1 MYLSDETI
9 EAALLSG
16 SHEIELRQELG
27 DATYEELR
35 GLGAEIS
42 AGSPVP
48 AVPAG
53 VSPQE
58 VFGFGKPRK
67 AIYILPGIMGS
78 KLSVRS
84 DLRDNLIWFDPASI
98 ALGQVEKLKYR
109 PGKDNVFASG
119 VFWAAYGWLRLKL
132 SVAGYKTRFLP
143 FDWRY
148 PTIELGDA
156 LYRQILADGDSDVTL
171 IAHSMG
177 GLVARQVAKLDASA
191 KKISRIITLGT
202 PNNGSYS
209 PVQVFRNVHSMVAK
223 LDRLDP
229 LHSAEDIIQDVLRD
243 YPGLVE
249 MMPDPKLRPNENYFD
264 HASWPNSGTRPVQ
277 KVLDAALEAHNDLP
291 LPDDRF
297 YQIIGIGEKTVVSA
311 EKTGN
316 ELQFRYS
323 LDGDGTV
330 PRDLAEMDGLPKTF
344 VEESHGGL
352 VKNRSVLST
361 LERLLEGKPPRT
373 LAERDRYVSN
383 VLFETVAEEVMSEE
397 KLRARPM
404 PQVDETARVQDFAEE
419 FLGAPSRPAP
429 PAGRVLSAAAVP
441 EIRMI
446 GGYPANL
453 ILQATENWEKAAPLR
468 AKGRAA
474 VAAGEAFQ
482 AESDVRRPIYA
493 KRKVSQLIQIAAE
506 TEGAV
511 TMPASLERV
520 VAMAERNPAE
530 AIDALLNERVLNE
543 AEEFLSVLFVK
554 RAAIVNKSVGRIV
567 ARGTRQGFGTGFL
580 VAPGVLITNHHVL
593 GTASDARNAA
603 VQFDYEL
610 NARYRQLSSETFE
623 FRPQDLFFSDRS
635 LDFALVAVA
644 ETGLDQGH
652 SLNDYGYLPLDEKVG
667 KIRAEAPVN
676 IIQHPQAGLKQVV
689 FRSSKIFPLP
699 SELDPGNSYS
709 GKSIDTAAHYSGDT
723 KPGSSGSP
731 VFNDTWEVVA
741 LHHSAVA
748 EMDAQRRI
756 RMKDGSFKLPADI
769 VDGDD
774 IKWVANEGI
783 RVSRIMKHLRGLKK
797 DGVFQGKGL
806 ELVQRVFVV
815 GDKATS
821 NGAFNRPMP
830 RRIFSVIEDPD
841 ASGVQEE
848 AVPEVEPDRETRY
861 SQGDKTPAT
870 GFSAVRTPG
879 GVSITVPLT
888 VQLSLGQAGL
898 PTLSAPTEGSPPPP
912 VFLGGQGLV
921 SPAAGGEFAEERLYT
936 VADLADRTGYDP
948 DFLGVTVPFPGLR
961 ETAPGHPAQRL
972 DNGKTQLDYDHYS
985 VVMNADRRMAYV
997 SAGNHD
1003 PAAPFK
1009 PARGK
1014 EPWSFDPRL
1023 SENEQAGNDLYK
1035 NNDLDRGHLLR
1046 RVDGSW
1052 GFSEQA
1058 AVRADHDT
1066 YFWTNITPQH
1076 KAFNQSKQKGVW
1088 GELENSVMRQ
1098 ATATQTRFSVF
1109 NGPIFGK
1116 NDRSHRGIKIPA
1128 GFWKL
1133 VAFATDCTLHALAF
1147 RLGQEE
1153 LLVDIPLE
1161 RILPEEFGVF
1171 QIPVSE
1177 LADLVHMDFGPL
1189 EAADT
1194 LLKRQTSLESLAPG
1208 HRQIEIRQP
1217 GNIVV

>member
-1 MYLSDETI
+1 MYLSDEAI

-16 SHEIELRQELG
+16 SHEIELRKELG

-35 GLGAEIS
+35 GLGAEIG

-48 AVPAG
+48 AAPSG

-58 VFGFGKPRK
+58 IFGLGKPQK

-78 KLSVRS
+78 KLSVKS
-84 DLRDNLIWFDPASI
+84 ELRDNLIWFDPASI
-98 ALGQVEKLKYR
+98 VLGQVEKLKYR

-132 SVAGYKTRFLP
+132 TLAGYKVRFLP

-156 LYRQILADGDSDVTL
+156 LYKQILADGDSDVTL

-209 PVQVFRNVHSMVAK
+209 PVQVFRNVHSMVTK

-243 YPGLVE
+243 FPGLVE
-249 MMPDPKLRPNENYFD
+249 MMPDPKLRPSEDYFD
-264 HASWPNSGTRPVQ
+264 HAHWPTSGTRPVQ

-291 LPDDRF
+291 LPDERF
-297 YQIIGIGEKTVVSA
+297 YQIIGIGEKTIVAA

-361 LERLLEGKPPRT
+361 LERLLEGKAPRT

-383 VLFETVAEEVMSEE
+383 VLFEAVAAEVVSEE

-419 FLGAPSRPAP
+419 FLGAPSRRAPA
-429 PAGRVLSAAAVP
+429 AGAVLTEAASP

-468 AKGRAA
+468 AKGKAA

-506 TEGAV
+506 TAGAV
-511 TMPASLERV
+511 SMPASLERV

-644 ETGLDQGH
+644 ETGLDAGY

-709 GKSIDTAAHYSGDT
+709 GKSIDIAAHYSGDT

-748 EMDAQRRI
+748 EMDPQGRM

-769 VDGDD
+769 LDGDD

-783 RVSRIMKHLRGLKK
+783 RVSRIMKHLRGLEK
-797 DGVFQGKGL
+797 DGVFQGRDR
-806 ELVQRVFVV
+806 ELVRRVFAV
-815 GDKATS
+815 GDKATL

-830 RRIFSVIEDPD
+830 RRIFSILEDLD
-841 ASGVQEE
+841 APGVQEE
-848 AVPEVEPDRETRY
+848 AVPDAEPQPGTWY
-861 SQGDKTPAT
+861 SERQQTPAT
-870 GFSAVRTPG
+870 GFSATRTPG
-879 GVSITVPLT
+879 GLSITVPLT

-898 PTLSAPTEGSPPPP
+898 PTLSDETGSSPSLFSVGPG
-912 VFLGGQGLV
+912 VFG
-921 SPAAGGEFAEERLYT
+921 PAAGGEFAEERRYS
-936 VADLADRTGYDP
+936 VADLADRTGYDA
-948 DFLGVTVPFPGLR
+948 DFLGVTVPFPSLR
-961 ETAPGHPAQRL
+961 DTAPGHPARRL
-972 DNGKTQLDYDHYS
+972 DNGQALLDYDHYS

-1023 SENEQAGNDLYK
+1023 SESEQAGNDLYK

-1052 GFSEQA
+1052 GFDKQA

-1076 KAFNQSKQKGVW
+1076 KAFNQSKLKGVW

-1116 NDRSHRGIKIPA
+1116 NDRSHRGVKIPA

-1133 VAFATDCTLHALAF
+1133 VAFAIDGKLHALAF
-1147 RLGQEE
+1147 RMGQEE

-1171 QIPVSE
+1171 QIPISE
-1177 LADLVHMDFGPL
+1177 LADLVHLDFGPL

-1217 GNIVV
+1217 ANIVV

>member
-35 GLGAEIS
+35 GLGAELS

-132 SVAGYKTRFLP
+132 NVAGYKTRFPP
-143 FDWRY
+143 FDWRH

-156 LYRQILADGDSDVTL
+156 LYKQILADGDSDVTL

-177 GLVARQVAKLDASA
+177 GLVARQIAKLDASA

-243 YPGLVE
+243 FPGLVE
-249 MMPDPKLRPNENYFD
+249 MMPDPALRPSENYFD
-264 HASWPNSGTRPVQ
+264 HANWPNSGTRPVQ
-277 KVLDAALEAHNDLP
+277 KVLDAALEAHNGLP

-297 YQIIGIGEKTVVSA
+297 YQIIGIGEKTIVSA

-383 VLFETVAEEVMSEE
+383 VFFETVAEEVVSEE
-397 KLRARPM
+397 KLRARPI
-404 PQVDETARVQDFAEE
+404 PQVDETARVQDLAEE
-419 FLGAPSRPAP
+419 FLGAPSRSAPA
-429 PAGRVLSAAAVP
+429 AGRVLSAAAAP

-506 TEGAV
+506 TAGAV
-511 TMPASLERV
+511 SMPASLERV

-593 GTASDARNAA
+593 GTELDARNAA

-644 ETGLDQGH
+644 ETGLDQGY

-748 EMDAQRRI
+748 EMDAQGRM

-769 VDGDD
+769 LDGDD

-806 ELVQRVFVV
+806 ELIQRVFAV

-861 SQGDKTPAT
+861 SQGNQIPAA

-898 PTLSAPTEGSPPPP
+898 PTLSAPTEGTPLPP
-912 VFLGGQGLV
+912 VFLGGQGSV
-921 SPAAGGEFAEERLYT
+921 VPAAGGEFAEERRYS
-936 VADLADRTGYDP
+936 VADLADRTGYDA
-948 DFLGVTVPFPGLR
+948 DFLGVTVPFPSLR
-961 ETAPGHPAQRL
+961 DTAPGHPARRL
-972 DNGKTQLDYDHYS
+972 DNGQALLDYDHYS

-997 SAGNHD
+997 SAGNYD

-1023 SENEQAGNDLYK
+1023 SESEQAGGELYK

-1052 GFSEQA
+1052 GFDKQA

-1076 KAFNQSKQKGVW
+1076 KAFNQSKLKGVW

-1116 NDRSHRGIKIPA
+1116 NDRSHRGVKIPA

-1133 VAFATDCTLHALAF
+1133 VAFAIDGKLHALAF
-1147 RLGQEE
+1147 RMGQEE

-1171 QIPVSE
+1171 QIPISE
-1177 LADLVHMDFGPL
+1177 LADLVHLDFGPL

-1194 LLKRQTSLESLAPG
+1194 LLKQQTSLESLAPG

-1217 GNIVV
+1217 ANIVV